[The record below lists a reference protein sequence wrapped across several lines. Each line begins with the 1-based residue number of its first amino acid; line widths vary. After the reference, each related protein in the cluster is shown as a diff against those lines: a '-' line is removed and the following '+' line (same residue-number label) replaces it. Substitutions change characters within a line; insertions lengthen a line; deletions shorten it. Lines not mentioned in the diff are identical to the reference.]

1 MSVPLKHPMT
11 VNTQDKHFAPNET
24 KGGHPVKIR
33 VFAALLL
40 SILAVGALSAAPQE
54 KAAAKSLY
62 DRLGGLYP
70 IAALVD
76 DFVDRVFV
84 NATINANPNIYKAR
98 KEERKAGLKT
108 QVSTLVCSVTG
119 GPCKYIGLDM
129 KAAHQD
135 FYITEKEWQ
144 ALMVDFRASLA
155 KFKVPAA
162 EQKELIAI
170 VESTKPEMVTA
181 SAPKK

>member
-1 MSVPLKHPMT
+1 M
-11 VNTQDKHFAPNET
+11 
-24 KGGHPVKIR
+24 KIR
-33 VFAALLL
+33 VFTVLALSIFVAALP
-40 SILAVGALSAAPQE
+40 VAAQQQP
-54 KAAAKSLY
+54 AAKSLY

-76 DFVDRVFV
+76 DFIDRVFV
-84 NATINANPNIYKAR
+84 NATLNANPNIYKAR

-129 KAAHQD
+129 KAAHKD
-135 FYITEKEWQ
+135 FHITEKEWQ
-144 ALMVDFRASLA
+144 ALMIDFRASLA
-155 KFKVPAA
+155 KFKVPGA
-162 EQKELIAI
+162 EQKELIDI
-170 VESTKPEMVTA
+170 VESTKADMVTA

>member
-1 MSVPLKHPMT
+1 M
-11 VNTQDKHFAPNET
+11 
-24 KGGHPVKIR
+24 KIR
-33 VFAALLL
+33 VFIVLALW
-40 SILAVGALSAAPQE
+40 ILAAGAVPAAAQQQP
-54 KAAAKSLY
+54 AAKSLY

-76 DFVDRVFV
+76 DFIDRVFV

-129 KAAHQD
+129 KAAHKD
-135 FYITEKEWQ
+135 FHITEKEWQ

-155 KFKVPAA
+155 RFKVSAA

-170 VESTKPEMVTA
+170 VESTKADMVTA
-181 SAPKK
+181 PAPKN